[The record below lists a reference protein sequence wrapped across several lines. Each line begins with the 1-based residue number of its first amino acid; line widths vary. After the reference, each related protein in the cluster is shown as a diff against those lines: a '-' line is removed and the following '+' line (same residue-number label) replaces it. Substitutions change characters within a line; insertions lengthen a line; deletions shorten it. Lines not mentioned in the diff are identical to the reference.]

1 MKKVLTDLL
10 AIVRLG
16 HWSLALSLLIIFG
29 LGRAAFAGEPAS
41 DAKASVEL
49 AIPGALRYLEKEALS
64 WKAEMGCASCH
75 HAPMMLWA
83 CETAR
88 AKGFPVKESAVAEIR
103 AFILDENN
111 AAHLFPPA
119 DAPPDRDGTQ
129 IGSIYALL
137 ALNAGP
143 GGWEKSPLANQTRA
157 HFAGMQREDGSWPPF
172 PSMGRPPILEQGGA
186 SAQLLVAAFAGL
198 SADAVTPETV
208 ATVEKAKVWL
218 ARPLENPSH
227 QLEVT
232 NYIAALATG
241 ASPEILAV
249 REASLRA
256 QQRPDGSWAQ
266 SPDMAGD
273 ALATGQT
280 LYALGKAGKRL
291 DDPAVARAVT
301 FLAASQ
307 QPDGSWPMVS
317 RPVVGG
323 PAAGSLEPSENR
335 VPITCMGAGWA
346 VLGLLAVL

>member
-1 MKKVLTDLL
+1 MKRILVELMALVL
-10 AIVRLG
+10 
-16 HWSLALSLLIIFG
+16 SCALCHSTV
-29 LGRAAFAGEPAS
+29 ADEPVS
-41 DAKASVEL
+41 DVKASIDFV
-49 AIPGALRYLEKEALS
+49 IPGALRYLEKEALS

-88 AKGFPVKESAVAEIR
+88 AKGFPVKESAVAETR

-119 DAPPDRDGTQ
+119 DAPPERDGTQ

-157 HFAGMQREDGSWPPF
+157 HFADTQREDGSWPPF

-198 SADAVTPETV
+198 PADGVTPETV
-208 ATVEKAKVWL
+208 ATVAKAKTWL
-218 ARPLENPSH
+218 ARALEKPSH
-227 QLEVT
+227 QMEVT
-232 NYIAALATG
+232 NYIAALATD
-241 ASPEILAV
+241 ASPEILAA

-266 SPDMAGD
+266 TPDLAGD

-291 DDPAVARAVT
+291 DDLTVARAVV
-301 FLAASQ
+301 FLACAQ

-317 RPVVGG
+317 RAVVGG
-323 PAAGSLEPSENR
+323 PADGSTTPSKNMA
-335 VPITCMGAGWA
+335 PITCMGTGWA
-346 VLGLLAVL
+346 VVGLLAVM

>member
-1 MKKVLTDLL
+1 MKSILAELMAFVLSCLL
-10 AIVRLG
+10 CHPALAEEPVSDVKT
-16 HWSLALSLLIIFG
+16 SL
-29 LGRAAFAGEPAS
+29 
-41 DAKASVEL
+41 EL
-49 AIPGALRYLEKEALS
+49 AIPGALRYLEREALA

-88 AKGFPVKESAVAEIR
+88 SKGFPVKESAVAEIR

-111 AAHLFPPA
+111 SARLFPPEN
-119 DAPPDRDGTQ
+119 APPETSGTQ

-137 ALNAGP
+137 ALNSSP
-143 GGWEKSPLANQTRA
+143 TGWEGSALVAKTRTHYA
-157 HFAGMQREDGSWPPF
+157 TMQLEDGSWPPF

-198 SADAVTPETV
+198 PSAAVTPETV
-208 ATVEKAKVWL
+208 ATVEKAKAWL
-218 ARPLENPSH
+218 AQPLENPSH
-227 QLEVT
+227 QIEVT
-232 NYIAALATG
+232 NYIAALAAG
-241 ASPEILAV
+241 APPEILAA

-266 SPDMAGD
+266 AAELTGD

-291 DDPAVARAVT
+291 DDPAVARAVA
-301 FLAASQ
+301 FLAGAQ

-323 PAAGSLEPSENR
+323 PADGSTTPSKNMA
-335 VPITCMGAGWA
+335 PITCMGTGWA
-346 VLGLLAVL
+346 VVGLLAVL